1 MYSRKKCKKNIYRI
15 KNYIFKKKI
24 RIEKFIIINM
34 LRYER

>member
-24 RIEKFIIINM
+24 RIEKLIINM

>member
-1 MYSRKKCKKNIYRI
+1 MMYSRKECKKDTHRI

-24 RIEKFIIINM
+24 RIEKFINM